1 MSSSSERV
9 PVVSWSARGT
19 TRLIVSSSPRLRNE
33 TDLINEIMKFDGLIK
48 ETFLSPLLSDDS
60 CPGFPLWT
68 DYCHLKRRLFTL
80 KQYRDCIKDI
90 INIDKLERAWKKG
103 I

>member
-19 TRLIVSSSPRLRNE
+19 IRLIVSSSPRLRNE

-48 ETFLSPLLSDDS
+48 ETFFKPL
-60 CPGFPLWT
+60 T
-68 DYCHLKRRLFTL
+68 
-80 KQYRDCIKDI
+80 
-90 INIDKLERAWKKG
+90 
-103 I
+103 